1 MGTRP
6 EDKAR
11 EKIDKLL
18 EASGWKVQTYQE
30 INLGASLGVAVSY
43 FPLKNREEADYALF
57 VDRKAIGI
65 VEAKPEGTTL
75 SGVAEQTTKYLD
87 GLPDNI
93 PFYQKPLPF
102 AYESTGSEIFF
113 RDLRDPQPRSRRVF
127 AFHRPEIIAEWAL
140 L

>member
-1 MGTRP
+1 MRTKP

-18 EASGWKVQTYQE
+18 EASDWELQTYQE

-65 VEAKPEGTTL
+65 VEAKPEGT
-75 SGVAEQTTKYLD
+75 
-87 GLPDNI
+87 
-93 PFYQKPLPF
+93 
-102 AYESTGSEIFF
+102 
-113 RDLRDPQPRSRRVF
+113 RSARNSQQ
-127 AFHRPEIIAEWAL
+127 
-140 L
+140 